1 MRPIAFVL
9 ADLIGLSV
17 TTAFARDYRLGS
29 LESSIHGPAPR
40 RRGPAWLLAT

>member
-9 ADLIGLSV
+9 AGLIGLSV

-29 LESSIHGPAPR
+29 LEIIDPWSRATPK
-40 RRGPAWLLAT
+40 GPAWLPAT